1 MYESRSAIYKMML
14 PEAAKNRKVMEMPKA
29 FKLQA
34 SPYLQTEFFH
44 CGGNSES
51 KNPSLSCLRIA
62 KAIFL
67 GDVAVGKTCIINR
80 FVNCNNYFNI
90 TIYNVSLTKI
100 IIFNQRSNVKN
111 YNFLSKESPLAVFS
125 ESKFFSA

>member
-51 KNPSLSCLRIA
+51 NNPSLSCLRIA

-90 TIYNVSLTKI
+90 TIYVSLSKI

-111 YNFLSKESPLAVFS
+111 Y
-125 ESKFFSA
+125 KFFIKRILFSGFF